1 MDTMLLVVTVV
12 ALTVA
17 AVSTTVAWQVT
28 QADRRR
34 RAARIAA
41 LAAAAGVPDVPVVPE
56 PSPLRSRLQVSDAPA
71 VALPEGGVALTD
83 RFLAA
88 DTSGSGSAGRQQWL
102 LGGATLRRRRW
113 SLSIGVVSLVNA
125 RRPAA
130 ADAAAPAPLELVA
143 LAHNRA
149 DGVLTV
155 SGLVRNPAAGR
166 AVDKLEA
173 EVRVFDPA
181 GILIATRTALVD
193 YLELAPG
200 QESPFVVAAG
210 RGGHRRPLPR
220 QLPHR
225 RDDAAAR
232 RSAHQHA
239 GVGRPHGGGPMRS
252 IAMRTAN
259 WQFPIAAAA
268 IALLL
273 VGTGP
278 AVQRPGRLQVQER
291 RGAGER
297 QRHGHRPHRPLR
309 LGPHAGRLRRLRR
322 QQAAGSH
329 PLQRRARAGQPRH
342 RARHERQHGRREDG
356 IGQGGARPLPARA
369 ARRRKT
375 TCS

>member
-56 PSPLRSRLQVSDAPA
+56 PALPVETSVSDAPA
-71 VALPEGGVALTD
+71 ATLPEGGVALAD

-102 LGGATLRRRRW
+102 LGGATFVAALV
-113 SLSIGVVSLVNA
+113 LSIGVVSLVNA

-149 DGVLTV
+149 EGVLTV
-155 SGLVRNPAAGR
+155 SGLVRNPATGR

-200 QESPFVVAAG
+200 QESPFVVALGEATT
-210 RGGHRRPLPR
+210 
-220 QLPHR
+220 
-225 RDDAAAR
+225 AAR
-232 RSAHQHA
+232 YRVSFRTA
-239 GVGRPHGGGPMRS
+239 GTMRPHVDQRTNAPAS
-252 IAMRTAN
+252 VDRTA
-259 WQFPIAAAA
+259 
-268 IALLL
+268 
-273 VGTGP
+273 
-278 AVQRPGRLQVQER
+278 E
-291 RGAGER
+291 
-297 QRHGHRPHRPLR
+297 
-309 LGPHAGRLRRLRR
+309 
-322 QQAAGSH
+322 
-329 PLQRRARAGQPRH
+329 AR
-342 RARHERQHGRREDG
+342 
-356 IGQGGARPLPARA
+356 
-369 ARRRKT
+369 
-375 TCS
+375 

>member
-34 RAARIAA
+34 RAGRIAA
-41 LAAAAGVPDVPVVPE
+41 LAAAAGVPDVAVVPD
-56 PSPLRSRLQVSDAPA
+56 PSPLVETPIADAPA
-71 VALPEGGVALTD
+71 VALPEGGVALAD

-102 LGGATLRRRRW
+102 LGGATFVAALV
-113 SLSIGVVSLVNA
+113 LSIGVVSLVNA

-130 ADAAAPAPLELVA
+130 AEAATPAPLELVA

-149 DGVLTV
+149 AGVLTV

-200 QESPFVVAAG
+200 QESPFVVALGEA
-210 RGGHRRPLPR
+210 
-220 QLPHR
+220 
-225 RDDAAAR
+225 ATAAR
-232 RSAHQHA
+232 YRVSFRTA
-239 GVGRPHGGGPMRS
+239 GTMRPHVDQRTNAPAS
-252 IAMRTAN
+252 VDRTA
-259 WQFPIAAAA
+259 
-268 IALLL
+268 
-273 VGTGP
+273 
-278 AVQRPGRLQVQER
+278 E
-291 RGAGER
+291 
-297 QRHGHRPHRPLR
+297 
-309 LGPHAGRLRRLRR
+309 
-322 QQAAGSH
+322 
-329 PLQRRARAGQPRH
+329 AR
-342 RARHERQHGRREDG
+342 
-356 IGQGGARPLPARA
+356 
-369 ARRRKT
+369 
-375 TCS
+375 

>member
-34 RAARIAA
+34 RTARIAA
-41 LAAAAGVPDVPVVPE
+41 LAAAAGVPDMPVIA
-56 PSPLRSRLQVSDAPA
+56 APA
-71 VALPEGGVALTD
+71 SLVETPIADASSVALPDGGVALAD

-102 LGGATLRRRRW
+102 LGGATFAAALVV
-113 SLSIGVVSLVNA
+113 SIGIVSLVNA
-125 RRPAA
+125 RRPAS
-130 ADAAAPAPLELVA
+130 ADAAAPAPLQLVA

-200 QESPFVVAAG
+200 QESPFVVALGEATT
-210 RGGHRRPLPR
+210 
-220 QLPHR
+220 
-225 RDDAAAR
+225 AAR
-232 RSAHQHA
+232 YRVSFRTA
-239 GVGRPHGGGPMRS
+239 GTMRPHVDQRTNAPAS
-252 IAMRTAN
+252 VDRTA
-259 WQFPIAAAA
+259 
-268 IALLL
+268 
-273 VGTGP
+273 
-278 AVQRPGRLQVQER
+278 E
-291 RGAGER
+291 
-297 QRHGHRPHRPLR
+297 
-309 LGPHAGRLRRLRR
+309 
-322 QQAAGSH
+322 
-329 PLQRRARAGQPRH
+329 AR
-342 RARHERQHGRREDG
+342 
-356 IGQGGARPLPARA
+356 
-369 ARRRKT
+369 
-375 TCS
+375 

>member
-41 LAAAAGVPDVPVVPE
+41 LAAAAGVPDVPVVPD
-56 PSPLRSRLQVSDAPA
+56 PSPLVETPVSDAPA
-71 VALPEGGVALTD
+71 ATLPEGGVALAD

-102 LGGATLRRRRW
+102 LGGATFVAALV
-113 SLSIGVVSLVNA
+113 LSIGVVSLVNA

-149 DGVLTV
+149 EGVLTV
-155 SGLVRNPAAGR
+155 SGLVRNPAAGQ

-200 QESPFVVAAG
+200 QESPFVVALGEATT
-210 RGGHRRPLPR
+210 
-220 QLPHR
+220 
-225 RDDAAAR
+225 AAR
-232 RSAHQHA
+232 YRVSFRTA
-239 GVGRPHGGGPMRS
+239 GTMRPHVDQRTNAPAS
-252 IAMRTAN
+252 VDRTA
-259 WQFPIAAAA
+259 
-268 IALLL
+268 
-273 VGTGP
+273 
-278 AVQRPGRLQVQER
+278 E
-291 RGAGER
+291 
-297 QRHGHRPHRPLR
+297 
-309 LGPHAGRLRRLRR
+309 
-322 QQAAGSH
+322 
-329 PLQRRARAGQPRH
+329 AR
-342 RARHERQHGRREDG
+342 
-356 IGQGGARPLPARA
+356 
-369 ARRRKT
+369 
-375 TCS
+375 